1 MAVDGPYADGS
12 RDGQP
17 ERHLRHSGSDAG
29 GAAAPGE
36 PAESRT
42 RAAYYEV
49 FVADDGTS
57 PTGDD
62 RTPADRRAN
71 RSAWDTTDIE
81 TRPPLDSLRVTPERT
96 THILDGDET
105 GSGGGHRHGIGNP
118 GKTEF
123 PASWADA
130 KIISTALDVARG
142 PDRPPVRQD
151 WNDTWLC
158 TGTRDGVD
166 VSVVVLRSGEILTSW
181 PEEGGP
187 GVVRNPKKGHHD

>member
-1 MAVDGPYADGS
+1 MAVDGPYDDGS

-17 ERHLRHSGSDAG
+17 ERHLRHSGSDADAG
-29 GAAAPGE
+29 GAPAE
-36 PAESRT
+36 PAEPRT
-42 RAAYYEV
+42 RAEYYEV
-49 FVADDGTS
+49 FVADDGTG

-62 RTPADRRAN
+62 RSPADRRAN
-71 RSAWDTTDIE
+71 RSAWNTADIE

-105 GSGGGHRHGIGNP
+105 SSGGGHRHGTGNP

-123 PASWADA
+123 PANWDDA